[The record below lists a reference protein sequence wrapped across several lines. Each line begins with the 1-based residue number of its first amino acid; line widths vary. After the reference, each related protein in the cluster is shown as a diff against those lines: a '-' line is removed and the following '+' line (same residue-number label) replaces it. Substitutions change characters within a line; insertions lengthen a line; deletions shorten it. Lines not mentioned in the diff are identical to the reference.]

1 MQKTHILLFCT
12 FLLNNN
18 NNFIWKRDITHEH
31 KRETQVKE
39 NKKKPLH
46 KAHNLAVLREQN
58 LQVGE
63 GKMRRTE
70 VLHCVSD
77 EL

>member
-1 MQKTHILLFCT
+1 MQKLTYCCFYTL
-12 FLLNNN
+12 LLNNN
-18 NNFIWKRDITHEH
+18 NNFIWKRDISKQE
-31 KRETQVKE
+31 KQVKE

-46 KAHNLAVLREQN
+46 KAHNLTVFREQN

-63 GKMRRTE
+63 GKMRRSE
-70 VLHCVSD
+70 VLHCVSV

>member
-1 MQKTHILLFCT
+1 MEKGHNTRAQEK
-12 FLLNNN
+12 
-18 NNFIWKRDITHEH
+18 
-31 KRETQVKE
+31 QVKE

-46 KAHNLAVLREQN
+46 KAHNLTVLREQN